1 MIRRLRELAL
11 TVSPAEVGVP
21 EDAGIWAVVMEI
33 EVSGET
39 ATLVGM
45 ADGTASLYISSGGG
59 IIGGGD
65 HEVVRAAAQGLVE
78 VAQRADTAAA
88 EPAPDDLPYSAAGS
102 VRFYFRSGSLTTTA
116 EVTEEAVA
124 DPDHALHDVFASG
137 HRLLEKLRLAV
148 ESQQADDS

>member
-21 EDAGIWAVVMEI
+21 EDAGVWAVVMEI

-65 HEVVRAAAQGLVE
+65 HEVVRAAAQGLVD

-88 EPAPDDLPYSAAGS
+88 EPVPDDLPYPAAGS
-102 VRFYFRSGSLTTTA
+102 VRFYFRSGALTTTA
-116 EVTEEAVA
+116 EVTEEEVA
-124 DPDHALHDVFASG
+124 DPSHSLHDVFASG

>member
-11 TVSPAEVGVP
+11 TVPPGEVGIP
-21 EDAGIWAVVMEI
+21 KDAGVWAVVMEI

-39 ATLVGM
+39 ATLLGM

-65 HEVVRAAAQGLVE
+65 HEVVRAAAQGLVA
-78 VAQRADTAAA
+78 VAQHADMAEA
-88 EPAPDDLPYSAAGS
+88 EPVLDDLPYPSPGS
-102 VRFYFRSGSLTTTA
+102 VRFYFRSGAGTCTV
-116 EVTEEAVA
+116 EVTEEEVA
-124 DPDHALHDVFASG
+124 DPTHSLHDVFASG

-148 ESQQADDS
+148 QAQQAEDS

>member
-65 HEVVRAAAQGLVE
+65 HEVVRAAAQGLVSI
-78 VAQRADTAAA
+78 AQRTDDAIGEPVA
-88 EPAPDDLPYSAAGS
+88 EDLPYPSPGS
-102 VRFYFRSGSLTTTA
+102 VRFYFRYGSGTTTL
-116 EVTEEAVA
+116 EVSEEDVA
-124 DPDHALHDVFASG
+124 DPGHALHDVFASG

-148 ESQQADDS
+148 EAQRADTS

>member
-11 TVSPAEVGVP
+11 TVPATEVGIP
-21 EDAGIWAVVMEI
+21 EDAGVWAVVMEI

-65 HEVVRAAAQGLVE
+65 HEVVRAAAQGF
-78 VAQRADTAAA
+78 VAMAQHAQEAVS
-88 EPAPDDLPYSAAGS
+88 EPVSADLPHPSPGM
-102 VRFYFRSGSLTTTA
+102 VRFYFRSGSGTSTVEVA
-116 EVTEEAVA
+116 EEEVA

-137 HRLLEKLRLAV
+137 HRLLEKMRLAV
-148 ESQQADDS
+148 EVQQADDS